1 MRYKNLPPLLTLY
14 TCSDYPLASIDAV
27 VRLVFLH
34 RLFQLTATIAIL
46 DRTKMNPRIS
56 LSDLVARL
64 ESADHTIAYFNTPLP
79 EPLLDGLRLL
89 AGRRGRGSL
98 DLVVEQIDDVAYL
111 KKLNFAGA
119 SVYNGVGLPRDTL
132 VIVDRNQGY
141 WLASEKVGAGGAA
154 VAADNAPDLY
164 VKLLWRRFGLAVS
177 YEGELKAIYP
187 DTGFFCV
194 ELEEQRELWCR
205 FSQPRSNGLPAAGAA
220 VQLFGWIKWNSQI
233 MEVLELTQ
241 LAPKT

>member
-1 MRYKNLPPLLTLY
+1 
-14 TCSDYPLASIDAV
+14 
-27 VRLVFLH
+27 
-34 RLFQLTATIAIL
+34 
-46 DRTKMNPRIS
+46 MNPRIS

-64 ESADHTIAYFNTPLP
+64 ESADHTIAYFNKPLP

-119 SVYNGVGLPRDTL
+119 LVYNGVGLPQETL

-141 WLASEKVGAGGAA
+141 WLATDTEAAGGAA

-164 VKLLWRRFGLAVS
+164 LKLLWRRFGLAVS
-177 YEGELKAIYP
+177 YEGELKEIDP
-187 DTGFFCV
+187 GTGFFCV
-194 ELEEQRELWCR
+194 GLEEERELWCR
-205 FSQPRSNGLPAAGAA
+205 FSQPRSNGLPAAGPR
-220 VQLFGWIKWNSQI
+220 VRVFGWIKWNSQI
-233 MEVLELTQ
+233 MEVLELAQ
-241 LAPKT
+241 LDPKT

>member
-1 MRYKNLPPLLTLY
+1 
-14 TCSDYPLASIDAV
+14 
-27 VRLVFLH
+27 
-34 RLFQLTATIAIL
+34 
-46 DRTKMNPRIS
+46 MNPRLS

-64 ESADHTIAYFNTPLP
+64 ESADHAIAYFNTPLP
-79 EPLLDGLRLL
+79 EILLDGMRLL

-119 SVYNGVGLPRDTL
+119 AVYNGVGLPRETL

-141 WLASEKVGAGGAA
+141 WLATDTDAAGGTA

-177 YEGELKAIYP
+177 YEGHLKEIYP

-194 ELEEQRELWCR
+194 GLEEQRELWCR
-205 FSQPRSNGLPAAGAA
+205 VSPSRNIGLPPAGTR
-220 VQLFGWIKWNSQI
+220 VQLFGWIKWNSHI
-233 MEVLELTQ
+233 MEVLELTGC
-241 LAPKT
+241 

>member
-1 MRYKNLPPLLTLY
+1 MQRL
-14 TCSDYPLASIDAV
+14 SALASVDAAA
-27 VRLVFLH
+27 RLECLH
-34 RLFQLTATIAIL
+34 KLFQLTATIAIL

-119 SVYNGVGLPRDTL
+119 SVYNGVGLPRETL
-132 VIVDRNQGY
+132 VIVDRIQGY
-141 WLASEKVGAGGAA
+141 WLATDTDAAGGAP

-177 YEGELKAIYP
+177 YEGEEFI
-187 DTGFFCV
+187 G
-194 ELEEQRELWCR
+194 
-205 FSQPRSNGLPAAGAA
+205 SGLHR
-220 VQLFGWIKWNSQI
+220 
-233 MEVLELTQ
+233 
-241 LAPKT
+241 

>member
-1 MRYKNLPPLLTLY
+1 MQRL
-14 TCSDYPLASIDAV
+14 SSLASVDAAA
-27 VRLVFLH
+27 RLEFLQ

-46 DRTKMNPRIS
+46 DRPKMNPRIS
-56 LSDLVARL
+56 LSNLVARL
-64 ESADHTIAYFNTPLP
+64 GSADHTIAYFNTPLP

-98 DLVVEQIDDVAYL
+98 DLVVEKIDDVAYL

-119 SVYNGVGLPRDTL
+119 SVYNGVGLPRETL

-141 WLASEKVGAGGAA
+141 WLATDTDAAGGAP

-164 VKLLWRRFGLAVS
+164 VKLLWRRFGLAIS
-177 YEGELKAIYP
+177 YEGELKEIHP
-187 DTGFFCV
+187 ESGFFRV
-194 ELEEQRELWCR
+194 GLEEERDLWCR
-205 FSQPRSNGLPAAGAA
+205 FSEPRSNGLPAVGTR

-233 MEVLELTQ
+233 MEVLELAA
-241 LAPKT
+241 LS

>member
-1 MRYKNLPPLLTLY
+1 
-14 TCSDYPLASIDAV
+14 
-27 VRLVFLH
+27 
-34 RLFQLTATIAIL
+34 
-46 DRTKMNPRIS
+46 MNPRIS

-79 EPLLDGLRLL
+79 ESLLDGLRLL

-119 SVYNGVGLPRDTL
+119 SVYNGAGLPQETL
-132 VIVDRNQGY
+132 VIVDRIQGY
-141 WLASEKVGAGGAA
+141 WLAADTDAAGGAP

-177 YEGELKAIYP
+177 YEGELKEIYP

-194 ELEEQRELWCR
+194 GLEEQRELWCR
-205 FSQPRSNGLPAAGAA
+205 VSQARSNGFPATGTR
-220 VQLFGWIKWNSQI
+220 VQLFGWIKWNSHI
-233 MEVLELTQ
+233 MEVLELAQ
-241 LAPKT
+241 LDPKT